1 VSTRSAQQPA
11 PAGPPP
17 AAGDLVRFVEP
28 AGRRRARVGT
38 VERRI
43 ARGRHEGALVVR
55 VGAEP
60 RRYVLPPDRLRRMG
74 PAAPPPEAPPA
85 PEAPPRPAPAPPAP
99 PAVAVPAPVPGEPLR
114 LFD

>member
-1 VSTRSAQQPA
+1 MSTRPAQQPA

-17 AAGDLVRFVEP
+17 AVGDLVRFVEP

-43 ARGRHEGALVVR
+43 ARGRHEGG

-74 PAAPPPEAPPA
+74 PAAPPPETAPA

-99 PAVAVPAPVPGEPLR
+99 PVVAVPAPAPGEPLR

>member
-1 VSTRSAQQPA
+1 MSPRPA
-11 PAGPPP
+11 EKPVPTGPP

-43 ARGRHEGALVVR
+43 ARGRHEGALIVR
-55 VGAEP
+55 VGAET

-74 PAAPPPEAPPA
+74 PAAPVPETVPA
-85 PEAPPRPAPAPPAP
+85 AKAPPRPAP
-99 PAVAVPAPVPGEPLR
+99 PAVTVPAPAPGEPLR